1 MMFPKVLILVLLIF
15 GTFAKGSMENLEERF
30 EAIERKLAACTM
42 ADEMG
47 DIGTNRGLLTSTQ
60 QMVNF
65 VSFTYFSHKKG
76 NSQDSSGR

>member
-1 MMFPKVLILVLLIF
+1 MMFPKVLILALLIF

-65 VSFTYFSHKKG
+65 VSFTYFS
-76 NSQDSSGR
+76 N